1 MFYCWRLRAQD
12 GQGRFLH
19 FPVLGFA
26 LELHSEITTA
36 KSMELYPCPCR
47 YLRVTAQKPA
57 ESDAPAVEPKK
68 SKNSCAAIEISTAY
82 PSASQTAGSATSL
95 NPKPFSSNCGLQT
108 LHKTSTHPTNPETG
122 KNTVGL
128 CRDILVDKRLP
139 RLRGAENELPGVGR
153 PSRCIVLGGGL
164 LRLEFGA
171 IVLHFGHWDLGCW
184 LQSRLLRLCRQVRGT
199 I

>member
-1 MFYCWRLRAQD
+1 MLEGLARTFLLGVWGKGLGCKPRFRDFGCFIVGAQD

-128 CRDILVDKRLP
+128 CRDRLVDKRLP
-139 RLRGAENELPGVGR
+139 RLRGAENELPGGLRDVSYWAVG
-153 PSRCIVLGGGL
+153 
-164 LRLEFGA
+164 F
-171 IVLHFGHWDLGCW
+171 
-184 LQSRLLRLCRQVRGT
+184 
-199 I
+199 